1 MRRKTLP
8 PDEDQC
14 LYKDQEGTI
23 FRLHLHPLS
32 LISIPKQSE
41 SAPTHLFHLFR
52 HTAHHAA

>member
-8 PDEDQC
+8 PNGDQC
-14 LYKDQEGTI
+14 PYKDQEGTI
-23 FRLHLHPLS
+23 FRLHLHPTS